1 MTTLT
6 VKFEGVQEKI
16 LDSITANGIAQ
27 TKSEAIRMALL
38 KFALDTGIIDVRELV
53 KSIRDNLSGSS
64 KSPEVILTEIES
76 VKNETISG

>member
-16 LDSITANGIAQ
+16 LDSITENGIAQ

-53 KSIRDNLSGSS
+53 KSIRDNLSGTS
-64 KSPEVILTEIES
+64 KDPQEILS
-76 VKNETISG
+76 